1 MPCKDFEIAD
11 NVRKLKGITP
21 TSLSGNPAT
30 TVASKIKSGLASARD
45 GIKSQVA
52 NSVDNFKKI
61 VTGVLPALKLSLL
74 EINPAAFFSK
84 IDKTVT
90 SALQSFAGALSK
102 LRTFGDREKQ
112 LLDNQIDCV
121 ESDETVSEEVAAV
134 QGNILVD
141 ITENVAATSNND
153 IRDFNT
159 NPAVQEAK
167 VEETTERVIARAET
181 RSLRG
186 VTNNAQAVKQ
196 KNNLRKLFRNRPV
209 EKDC

>member
-30 TVASKIKSGLASARD
+30 IVASKIKSGLAGARD
-45 GIKSQVA
+45 DIKSQVT

-61 VTGVLPALKLSLL
+61 VTGALPALKLP

-84 IDKTVT
+84 IDKTVN
-90 SALQSFAGALSK
+90 SSLQSFTRTLDK

-112 LLDNQIDCV
+112 LLDDLINCI
-121 ESDETVSEEVAAV
+121 ESNETISEEVAAV
-134 QGNILVD
+134 QGNIFAD
-141 ITENVAATSNND
+141 IIENVAATSNND
-153 IRDFNT
+153 IRDFNI

-167 VEETTERVIARAET
+167 VEETTKKVLAQAET
-181 RSLRG
+181 RSIKG
-186 VTNNAQAVKQ
+186 VTNNALVVKQ
-196 KNNLRKLFRNRPV
+196 NNNLRKLFKN
-209 EKDC
+209 